1 MALKTS
7 TTHPLEIDELTC
19 GSGLLG
25 MTLCPGKR
33 GPSYFGGRWERDLPA
48 DMRVIVDWGAA
59 TLVTLMEG
67 PELESLGVGNLGAVA
82 EAAGLEWHHLP
93 ITDVDVPDERF
104 ERPWAYSGHVLRR
117 KLVSGERILLHCRG
131 GLGRTGTIA
140 ARLAI
145 ELGSQPDEALGA
157 VRLAREGTVETR
169 AQEDYV
175 RACEPIQGDDAYA
188 DRVLGCMLGGAVG
201 DALGY
206 RVEFSSRAEIEALYG
221 EEGIGEPAL
230 NEAGEASVSDDT
242 QMTLFTADGLLE
254 SIGRRGRLDTADL
267 LSAVRDA
274 TLTWHAMQERQVLAP
289 GASRLSR
296 YAVLGKRQAPGTT
309 CTSASRLGAA
319 GTPETPINHS
329 KGCGGVMRVAG
340 VGLIR
345 DLSPSQAFELAT
357 RCAAQT
363 HGHPSGHL
371 SAGVLAAVVRGV
383 VEHRDLLDA
392 VTEALAIARAWPGA
406 DEAVAAVERALALVD
421 ARDRDRHGA
430 IIQLGEG
437 WFGDEA
443 LAIGVYSALAAS
455 DFRDA
460 VRVAANHGGDSD
472 STASIAGQIHGAW
485 KGLAGIP
492 NAWIRRLDALDPLLD
507 VTGRLARLATLD
519 GSAMTQQRPIRA

>member
-1 MALKTS
+1 MEPKTS
-7 TTHPLEIDELTC
+7 TTHPLVIDELIV

-33 GPSYFGGRWERDLPA
+33 APSYFGGRWERDLSI
-48 DMRVIVDWGAA
+48 DMRAIVDWGATA
-59 TLVTLMEG
+59 LVTLMEG
-67 PELESLGVGNLGAVA
+67 PELEYLGVGNLGPVA

-93 ITDVDVPDERF
+93 ITDVQVPDERF
-104 ERPWAYSGHVLRR
+104 ERPWAYTGHVLRR
-117 KLVSGERILLHCRG
+117 KLALGERVLLHCRG

-145 ELGSQPDEALGA
+145 ELGAQPDEALRA
-157 VRLAREGTVETR
+157 VRLARKGTVETP
-169 AQEDYV
+169 AQEGYV
-175 RACEPIQGDDAYA
+175 RACEPVQGDDAYA

-206 RVEFSSRAEIEALYG
+206 RVEFLSRAEIDARYG
-221 EEGIGEPAL
+221 DAGVGEPAL
-230 NEAGEASVSDDT
+230 NEVGEANVSDDT

-254 SIGRRGRLDTADL
+254 SIGRRGRLDTVDV

-274 TLTWHAMQERQVLAP
+274 TLTWFAMQQGQSPAP

-296 YAVLGKRQAPGTT
+296 YTVLGKQQAPGTT
-309 CTSASRLGAA
+309 CMGASRLGAT
-319 GTPETPINHS
+319 GTVEAPINHS
-329 KGCGGVMRVAG
+329 KGCGGVMRVAA
-340 VGLIR
+340 VGLIQ

-371 SAGVLAAVVRGV
+371 SAGVLAAVVRGL
-383 VEHRDLLDA
+383 VEQLDLVDA
-392 VTEALAIARAWPGA
+392 VIEALAIARAWPGA
-406 DEAVAAVERALALVD
+406 DETVAAVERALELVD
-421 ARDRDRHGA
+421 AVDRDRHGA
-430 IIQLGEG
+430 ITQLGQG
-437 WFGDEA
+437 WHGDEA

-460 VRVAANHGGDSD
+460 VRTASNHGGDSD

-507 VTGRLARLATLD
+507 VAGRLL
-519 GSAMTQQRPIRA
+519 RAGGHGR

>member
-1 MALKTS
+1 MEPKTS
-7 TTHPLEIDELTC
+7 TTHPLEIDELIV

-33 GPSYFGGRWERDLPA
+33 APSYFGGRWERDLSI
-48 DMRVIVDWGAA
+48 DMRAVVNWGAT

-67 PELESLGVGNLGAVA
+67 SELERLGVGNLGAVA

-93 ITDVDVPDERF
+93 ITDVQVPDERF

-117 KLVSGERILLHCRG
+117 KLRSGERVLLHCRG

-145 ELGSQPDEALGA
+145 ELGSQPNEALRT
-157 VRLAREGTVETR
+157 VRLARTGTVETP
-169 AQEDYV
+169 AQEDHV
-175 RACEPIQGDDAYA
+175 RACEPIRGDDAHA

-206 RVEFSSRAEIEALYG
+206 RVEFLSRAEIEARYG
-221 EEGIGEPAL
+221 GEGIREPTL
-230 NEAGEASVSDDT
+230 DEAGEANVSDDT

-254 SIGRRGRLDTADL
+254 SIGRRGQLDTADL

-274 TLTWHAMQERQVLAP
+274 TLTWYAMQEGQSPAP

-296 YAVLGKRQAPGTT
+296 YPVLGKQQAPGTT
-309 CTSASRLGAA
+309 CMGASRLGAT
-319 GTPETPINHS
+319 GTPEAPINHS
-329 KGCGGVMRVAG
+329 KGCGGVMRVAA

-345 DLSPSQAFELAT
+345 DLGSSQAFELAT

-371 SAGVLAAVVRGV
+371 SAGVLAAVVRGL
-383 VEHRDLLDA
+383 VEQLDLVDA
-392 VTEALAIARAWPGA
+392 VSDALAIARAWPGA
-406 DEAVAAVERALALVD
+406 DETVAAVERAVELAR
-421 ARDRDRHGA
+421 AQERDHHEA
-430 IIQLGEG
+430 VPQLGKG

-443 LAIGVYSALAAS
+443 LAIGVYSALAAL

-460 VRVAANHGGDSD
+460 VRIASNHDGDSD

-485 KGLAGIP
+485 KGLSGIP

-507 VTGRLARLATLD
+507 VSGRL
-519 GSAMTQQRPIRA
+519 IRTG